1 LTYWLLTDKCTIISC
16 SSVISMR
23 DYELSDPVILR
34 LQDEFMRK
42 IHEKKQ
48 ISSDYEEPFSTIES
62 NQRYSEFTHEE
73 DNQVYTMPEMD
84 DYTPEA
90 YDKYLAA
97 QVLLPL
103 GESMQMGE
111 VIKRKRDHNGRPVG
125 TCNPNPLLDTR
136 EYIISFPDGTQ
147 QSYMANAIAE
157 NLYSQVDAEGR
168 THAIF

>member
-1 LTYWLLTDKCTIISC
+1 MTI
-16 SSVISMR
+16 
-23 DYELSDPVILR
+23 P
-34 LQDEFMRK
+34 
-42 IHEKKQ
+42 
-48 ISSDYEEPFSTIES
+48 
-62 NQRYSEFTHEE
+62 
-73 DNQVYTMPEMD
+73 
-84 DYTPEA
+84 A
-90 YDKYLAA
+90 YDKYLVA

-125 TCNPNPLLDTR
+125 VRNPNPLLDTR